1 MQSLNI
7 STSAMRGIQQALD
20 NTASN
25 LANLDTIGYKR
36 RHASFSELLS
46 DSMNEQPRVDNQN
59 RNTPF
64 GLRIGSGARL
74 GLTKLDLGQGNVKIT
89 DVPTDVMIEGDGY
102 FAVSRQTDNNNE
114 DFFLTRDGNF
124 KITKHVGLNQF
135 ALATAS
141 GDYVLD
147 KYGVPITLTDP
158 NQPIR
163 IEADGKVYNVDD
175 ETPIAEIGIWKV
187 NNPDQLQQVGKDLY
201 DADIDDPI
209 KLTDKYADA
218 VLEGIA
224 TVRQGALE
232 GSNVTMTEE
241 MSQLV
246 NIQRAYQLNSRAI
259 GISDQMMGIAN
270 SIRSR

>member
-64 GLRIGSGARL
+64 GLRVGSGARL
-74 GLTKLDLGQGNVKIT
+74 GLTKLGLGQGNVKIT

-124 KITKHVGLNQF
+124 KITKHVGMDQF

-147 KYGVPITLTDP
+147 RYGVPITLTDP
-158 NQPIR
+158 NEPIR

-175 ETPIAEIGIWKV
+175 ETPIAELGIWKV

-218 VLEGIA
+218 VIEGIA